1 MFRKMTQNEFNEKWK
16 RLSSKQKKFVLRY
29 IENGFDPHEAA
40 RFANYNPIF
49 CQSPVYRI
57 VRKVNDVIDFLIAK
71 NDLCKSIVKPVW
83 ILNEF
88 KKLYDNTNSEIT
100 KQAVLDKLSKILQMQ
115 NDGAKV
121 EIQNNIPAVPVTINF
136 GDDE

>member
-1 MFRKMTQNEFNEKWK
+1 MTQDEFNEKWK
-16 RLSSKQKKFVLRY
+16 RLSQKQRKFVLRY

-71 NDLCKSIVKPVW
+71 NDLCKSIVKPAW

-88 KKLYDNTNSEIT
+88 KKLYDNSNSEIT
-100 KQAVLDKLSKILQMQ
+100 RQNVLDKLSKILQMQ
-115 NDGAKV
+115 SESPKV
-121 EIQNNIPAVPVTINF
+121 EVTNNLPSVPVQIVFNE
-136 GDDE
+136 DE

>member
-1 MFRKMTQNEFNEKWK
+1 MFRKMTQEEFNEKWK
-16 RLSSKQKKFVLRY
+16 KLSQKQRKFVLRY
-29 IENGFDPHEAA
+29 IENGFDPKEAA
-40 RFANYNPIF
+40 EYVGYNPIF

-71 NDLCKSIVKPVW
+71 NDLCKSIVKPCW

-115 NDGAKV
+115 SDGSKV
-121 EIQNNIPAVPVTINF
+121 EVTNNIPAVPVTINF